1 MKRAIKPATAHTKQ
15 DNTHLPLL
23 LTIPQVCEQLGL
35 KSRDA
40 VYDRIRSGRLKAVDV
55 AEPGSTRTL
64 LRVPLDSL
72 RDYIRE
78 CPRVHE
84 PT

>member
-1 MKRAIKPATAHTKQ
+1 VKRTAKAPAAATAKQ
-15 DNTHLPLL
+15 DDHLPLL

-40 VYDRIRSGRLKAVDV
+40 VYDRIRSGRLKAKDV

-72 RDYIRE
+72 KQYIRD
-78 CPRVHE
+78 CPEVHN
-84 PT
+84 P

>member
-1 MKRAIKPATAHTKQ
+1 MKRTVKAVAPAKQ
-15 DNTHLPLL
+15 DDHLPLM

-40 VYDRIRSGRLKAVDV
+40 VYDRIRSGRLKAKDV

-72 RDYIRE
+72 HEYIRD
-78 CPRVHE
+78 CPEVHN
-84 PT
+84 P